1 MSKAQRINIFASAY
15 HKLKDITTMTELK
28 QNKLTLAELD
38 IVFDMMKDMSD
49 ISGKVTKTA
58 IKGAAEWFQRH
69 GFSVQQNGILWEV
82 SI

>member
-1 MSKAQRINIFASAY
+1 MSKAQKIRIFSTAY
-15 HKLKDITTMTELK
+15 HKLKDITDMQELK
-28 QNKLTLAELD
+28 HNRLTLAELD